1 MDRGVQG
8 ELCTRGYSVMLGYW
22 NDAEKTAET
31 IDNQKWL
38 HSGDIAIMDEEGFVQ
53 ITGRIKDVI
62 IRGGENIYPIEI
74 EEYLGKHK
82 QIKDV

>member
-1 MDRGVQG
+1 MHPQLEVKIIGKEGKIVDRGVQG

-38 HSGDIAIMDEEGFVQ
+38 HSGDIAIMDEEGFV
-53 ITGRIKDVI
+53 
-62 IRGGENIYPIEI
+62 
-74 EEYLGKHK
+74 
-82 QIKDV
+82 